1 MESVADRQ
9 AAATLKGSKSNAV
22 PLGRLFRQFLDQPQM
37 SQKLDRKK
45 NRQHLAGLQNR
56 GGCPSGWAARV
67 LDPRSLLECGE
78 CGELCYF
85 LALKAHLDFDIT
97 Y

>member
-1 MESVADRQ
+1 METVADRQ
-9 AAATLKGSKSNAV
+9 AAATLQASKSNAV
-22 PLGRLFRQFLDQPQM
+22 PLGRFFCHFLDQPQM
-37 SQKLDRKK
+37 SHRLDRKK

-67 LDPRSLLECGE
+67 LDTRSLLECGE

-85 LALKAHLDFDIT
+85 LALKTLWNLIIT
-97 Y
+97 D